1 MAGAVMPLIAQQFVD
16 SLQNATFD
24 FTLNPDNNNNDKHVF
39 PSQQHPQSPICQS
52 NASTISTLRDQGK
65 DSAGK
70 ETSPRGQK
78 TRIAEAKRKAMER
91 AEADGVYNWPDE
103 RMSQTFHFE
112 SEVGYGNW
120 GSLWRVWINPDREL
134 PVAIK
139 VVHRT
144 KDPTAAARVK
154 ALWNEYKC
162 LRALRKSPHPNVITF
177 HAFILTPSYANLY
190 MDYHQ
195 NLIPVR
201 MSERRAKV
209 YARQLLSGIEH
220 LHSHG
225 ITHNDIKPANI
236 LLSADDRPVI
246 IDFGF
251 ANQWD
256 LNSPD
261 RFLSTI
267 SWGTVEYLCPQRAQ
281 SHLHD
286 ERLSDIWSLGIT
298 LYELVVGRTP
308 FEKDDTESFLDRS
321 QVEEY
326 FQRTLTG
333 NIYGEYLISRD
344 FESLIRLMVE
354 VNPHLRL
361 QSCGK
366 ALQHR
371 YFDPPRAQLRN
382 NSPELASTSNSPRGL
397 LESSSVSNITS
408 PSPSSNG
415 RRSTPKK
422 KKDGK
427 TFVVFQDENV
437 CIPPR
442 TGESGSPLSPRNN
455 GALTNLTNQSPSRT
469 DSSAAHQPDYS
480 SPKAST
486 PLAKKTP
493 APSRIPVRKAN
504 PTIPVLTKIHKP
516 SPRKTQ
522 FFADESVPV
531 PPLPVSTVLD
541 PSSLDDVSPR
551 KQSEDTPM
559 TDAPS
564 LLNRSTSVPSVRR
577 KPVPNL
583 LDESLELANVSIS
596 SETGIVA
603 RQQEEEEVLSSNRTS
618 PVIFEGPKLSASTSS
633 ISSKTSQFLKRSFS
647 KKSSSLNRS
656 AGSSSL
662 NSNDIAF
669 PRKCE
674 SPSQQTLSRSLTGR
688 LRKLSIP
695 LENIRRPS
703 IATLAGLK
711 ESISTATRRRGST
724 DSGFSFIEAEP
735 LDRVA
740 ITPVRAR
747 TPASVDAES
756 QRIRL
761 EAFSS
766 HVQHI
771 LEVRRSLDAGNE
783 GTRTS
788 SGDSVTP
795 PRAEVAA
802 ISKRV
807 PPLASPDRS
816 LDSIQE
822 ASSVSTPRKTK
833 PRGSPK
839 PSLSKSGSR
848 ESLKT
853 QTPSPPAVG
862 FKPGHRRIPTA
873 IRNVPSVVLHESGD
887 DGEIEVEPETAAGE
901 TSSVRLAS
909 PPPPPR
915 VVAPSRQL
923 PTWVIDESD
932 EEEEDENLADVDEPT
947 ITIGMTPQATRK
959 GRVPALASQ
968 TRFAESN
975 ETHESYALL
984 TEPVL
989 VEDQQVDQSRNL
1001 KIDTSLPPQTQIR
1014 SSSSAT
1020 PTAVDLPFQ
1029 NLDSRS
1035 ESRRSVSES
1044 TTRNRSL
1051 SHSRSHSVISFF
1063 TRSTSSL
1070 ASVSSSADWTVSTT
1084 DVTAEGRPSKANKIG
1099 RIRRVV
1105 SKIFR

>member
-24 FTLNPDNNNNDKHVF
+24 FTLKPENNNNEVNDS
-39 PSQQHPQSPICQS
+39 SQQSQSPPHQF
-52 NASTISTLRDQGK
+52 NVSTSSGSREQGK
-65 DSAGK
+65 DRAGK
-70 ETSPRGQK
+70 ETSPRGRNTK
-78 TRIAEAKRKAMER
+78 ITEARRKALER
-91 AEADGVYNWPDE
+91 AEADGVYHWPDAK
-103 RMSQTFHFE
+103 MSQTFHFE
-112 SEVGYGNW
+112 SEIGYGNW
-120 GSLWRVWINPDREL
+120 GSLWRVWINPDRES

-162 LRALRKSPHPNVITF
+162 LRGLRRSPHPNVITF
-177 HAFILTPSYANLY
+177 HAFILTPSYANVY
-190 MDYHQ
+190 MDYHPG
-195 NLIPVR
+195 LIPVK
-201 MSERRAKV
+201 MSESRAKI
-209 YARQLLSGIEH
+209 YARQLLSGVEH

-236 LLSADDRPVI
+236 LLSSDDRPVI

-333 NIYGEYLISRD
+333 KIYGDYLISRD

-371 YFDPPRAQLRN
+371 YFDPPRAQMN
-382 NSPELASTSNSPRGL
+382 GKSSELQALSFTSDSSKG
-397 LESSSVSNITS
+397 LESSLNSKVAS
-408 PSPSSNG
+408 PIPNG

-422 KKDGK
+422 KKEDK
-427 TFVVFQDENV
+427 TFVVYQDENV
-437 CIPPR
+437 CTPPR
-442 TGESGSPLSPRNN
+442 TGDSGSPFSPRNN
-455 GALTNLTNQSPSRT
+455 GALSNLTNQSPTST
-469 DSSAAHQPDYS
+469 DSPSARQRKPS
-480 SPKAST
+480 SPRVTS
-486 PLAKKTP
+486 PLNNTKRAP
-493 APSRIPVRKAN
+493 APSRIPVRKV
-504 PTIPVLTKIHKP
+504 TVTSPVATKTQKP

-522 FFADESVPV
+522 FFADDSVPV
-531 PPLPVSTVLD
+531 PPLPISTI
-541 PSSLDDVSPR
+541 PGSPDVDTVPPR
-551 KQSEDTPM
+551 NQPEDKPLT
-559 TDAPS
+559 ASPS
-564 LLNRSTSVPSVRR
+564 LLNRSTSVSSVRR

-583 LDESLELANVSIS
+583 FDESLELIGQSAPPATAM
-596 SETGIVA
+596 EA
-603 RQQEEEEVLSSNRTS
+603 QQRKEEEVLSSNRTS
-618 PVIFEGPKLSASTSS
+618 PIIFESSKLST
-633 ISSKTSQFLKRSFS
+633 SKTSQFLKRSVS

-656 AGSSSL
+656 VGSASAT
-662 NSNDIAF
+662 SNEIAF
-669 PRKCE
+669 PRTSE
-674 SPSQQTLSRSLTGR
+674 SPGQRTISKSLTGR
-688 LRKLSIP
+688 IRKLSIP

-711 ESISTATRRRGST
+711 QSISSVTRRRGST

-735 LDRVA
+735 LNRA
-740 ITPVRAR
+740 SITPVRAR
-747 TPASVDAES
+747 APASVDAEA

-771 LEVRRSLDAGNE
+771 LEVRNSLDAGKDVARNSLGQQE
-783 GTRTS
+783 S
-788 SGDSVTP
+788 P
-795 PRAEVAA
+795 PRAKVEPLLDQ
-802 ISKRV
+802 SSS
-807 PPLASPDRS
+807 LASPDRS
-816 LDSIQE
+816 LDSIRE
-822 ASSVSTPRKTK
+822 VSTPRKTS
-833 PRGSPK
+833 PRGSPR
-839 PSLSKSGSR
+839 PSLRKSRSPR
-848 ESLKT
+848 SLKT
-853 QTPSPPAVG
+853 QTPSSPAIG

-887 DGEIEVEPETAAGE
+887 DEDMELDSESSAGE
-901 TSSVRLAS
+901 TSSTRIAS

-932 EEEEDENLADVDEPT
+932 EEDEDENLADVDEPT
-947 ITIGMTPQATRK
+947 ITIGMTPQAMEP
-959 GRVPALASQ
+959 GRVSSLGSPGAFSRSSRSTLAS
-968 TRFAESN
+968 
-975 ETHESYALL
+975 ETISM
-984 TEPVL
+984 
-989 VEDQQVDQSRNL
+989 EDQRVERPRKL
-1001 KIDTSLPPQTQIR
+1001 VVDTSIPPQAQNR

-1029 NLDSRS
+1029 NLDSRCD
-1035 ESRRSVSES
+1035 SRTSISGSS
-1044 TTRNRSL
+1044 TRDHSSSH
-1051 SHSRSHSVISFF
+1051 SHSRSRSVISFF

-1070 ASVSSSADWTVSTT
+1070 ASFSSSTDWTASTT
-1084 DVTAEGRPSKANKIG
+1084 DVKIGDKTPKAKKIG